1 MPSAVPPPSIG
12 EVLAGYDAL
21 ADIYS
26 HVPPLIMWRAWEYAV
41 YRRHQLTGPVLDV
54 GCGDGRFFERVF
66 PAVRDVTGVD
76 HDAAI
81 VELARGSGRY
91 TAVHRTEAD
100 QLPFAAGAFQSVF
113 ANCSLE
119 HMNRIDDVLA
129 EIHRVLR
136 PGGTLLFSVVT
147 DQFVTRAPL
156 QWALTAAGAP
166 DLGRAAQ
173 ARHEAAHHLVNPFPK
188 AEWLRRVE
196 ATGLRVQTT
205 APIVN
210 GAAGWVFLLLD
221 QLWHLER
228 EKAGDVGDQML
239 GWFET
244 APGRALALRR
254 VFEGLLMMSADAD
267 DHAGLVVVASR

>member
-1 MPSAVPPPSIG
+1 MLSAVPPPSTG

-41 YRRHQLTGPVLDV
+41 YRRHQLIGPVLDV

-81 VELARGSGRY
+81 VELARESGRY
-91 TAVHRTEAD
+91 TTVHRSEAH
-100 QLPFAAGAFQSVF
+100 QLPFPGGTFQSVF

-156 QWALTAAGAP
+156 QWALAAAGAP
-166 DLGRAAQ
+166 ERGRAAQ
-173 ARHEAAHHLVNPFPK
+173 ARHEAYHHLVNPFPQ

-196 ATGLRVQTT
+196 AAGLQVRTT

-228 EKAGDVGDQML
+228 QKAGDVGGEIR

-244 APGRALALRR
+244 APDRTEALRR
-254 VFEGLLMMSADAD
+254 VFEGLLLMSAGAD
-267 DHAGLVVVASR
+267 DHAGLVVVATR